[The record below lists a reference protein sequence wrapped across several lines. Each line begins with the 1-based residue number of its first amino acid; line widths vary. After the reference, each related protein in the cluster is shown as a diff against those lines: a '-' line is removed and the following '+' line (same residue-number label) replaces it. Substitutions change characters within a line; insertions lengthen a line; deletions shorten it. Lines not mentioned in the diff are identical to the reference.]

1 MQSLYAVLIIKIQK
15 CLNLDIELFRW
26 CSRADVLVLASQTG
40 YGSYEPNEVEN
51 LSRFGDFEVIFPQT
65 FFGFTRRKNFLK
77 EYFIGIRSNLL
88 NFFKY

>member
-15 CLNLDIELFRW
+15 CLNLDIKLFRW

-51 LSRFGDFEVIFPQT
+51 LSRFGDFEVKFPKLSLVLLDEKT
-65 FFGFTRRKNFLK
+65 FGN
-77 EYFIGIRSNLL
+77 I
-88 NFFKY
+88 